1 MELEKPNFEA
11 GLRHINRW
19 LRPGSIEK
27 NIANFRRLRSEGA
40 GKESGPLL
48 ILISTFKA
56 RALFAW
62 FHDHNLTAAKSNAY
76 IAARLRV
83 LYAQTFP
90 SRVGG
95 ATSSYLFYPLLSDC
109 NDLIHWEKQYFV
121 PLFNSDD
128 GHYMFLDPKT
138 FDFQSLQFRLAMAG
152 EWDILGERAEIFLS
166 QDVEDQSKFN
176 ADNQLYLALAKND
189 SETVSSA
196 MQLLLSPR
204 LMKARNNEQQWGQ
217 EARLVSAWSFML
229 AKLARLHGFG
239 FEVNKDFV
247 PPEWIP
253 ESPLAVYDD
262 ELELLRESQIYDAFR
277 VNSSLCVNNAALLS
291 PRPPGEH
298 PLTIRDAIEIVN
310 IA

>member
-1 MELEKPNFEA
+1 MKKSDFEA

-19 LRPGSIEK
+19 LHPDSIEK

-62 FHDHNLTAAKSNAY
+62 FHDHNLTTAKLNAY
-76 IAARLRV
+76 IAARLRI

-95 ATSSYLFYPLLSDC
+95 ASSSYLFYPLLSDC
-109 NDLIHWEKQYFV
+109 NELIHWESQYFV

-128 GHYMFLDPKT
+128 GHYFFLDPKT
-138 FDFQSLQFRLAMAG
+138 CDFQSLQFRLAMAG
-152 EWDILGERAEIFLS
+152 DWEILGERAEIFLS
-166 QDVEDQSKFN
+166 QDVEDQRRFR

-189 SETVSSA
+189 SEGVSCA
-196 MQLLLSPR
+196 MQSLLSPK

-217 EARLVSAWSFML
+217 EARLVSAWGFMF
-229 AKLARLHGFG
+229 AKLARIHGFS
-239 FEVNKDFV
+239 FDVDKDSV
-247 PPEWIP
+247 PIEWIP
-253 ESPLAVYDD
+253 ESPLAAYDD
-262 ELELLRESQIYDAFR
+262 TLEPLKESEIYDAFR
-277 VNSSLCVNNAALLS
+277 VDASPSVNNVSLLS
-291 PRPPGEH
+291 PRPPEENS
-298 PLTIRDAIEIVN
+298 LTIRDVIEIVDS
-310 IA
+310 